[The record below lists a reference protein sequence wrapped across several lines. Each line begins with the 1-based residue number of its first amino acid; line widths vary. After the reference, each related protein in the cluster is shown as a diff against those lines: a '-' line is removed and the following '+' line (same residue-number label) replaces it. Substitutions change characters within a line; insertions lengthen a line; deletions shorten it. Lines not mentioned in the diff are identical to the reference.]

1 MAKNE
6 KYHLTSLDRRYGS
19 RFKKY
24 TFWIPKYGN
33 QQPDTNDWIIWQ
45 GTDKGRING
54 LYNLV
59 KVYNLNE
66 MFVPLQQISETT
78 NCLTLKTVTKI
89 MSKIAN
95 IVKNPSVIGQYITG
109 VIEEATS
116 KRNVYQLAFVKEEDG
131 GWYIDLPEWTGAHAN
146 LAMVAGS
153 DLLLDFLL
161 KDGNRVEVEVVKSD
175 GPLAEY
181 DNDER
186 FFRCE
191 QIDVSLFGGST
202 YEVYGLEGFDHTI
215 WICPVTLFVLGEYP
229 KYIYIRNK

>member
-1 MAKNE
+1 
-6 KYHLTSLDRRYGS
+6 
-19 RFKKY
+19 
-24 TFWIPKYGN
+24 
-33 QQPDTNDWIIWQ
+33 
-45 GTDKGRING
+45 
-54 LYNLV
+54 
-59 KVYNLNE
+59 
-66 MFVPLQQISETT
+66 
-78 NCLTLKTVTKI
+78 

-95 IVKNPSVIGQYITG
+95 IVKNPSVIGQYISG

-116 KRNVYQLAFVKEEDG
+116 GKNVYQLAFVKEEDG
-131 GWYIDLPEWTGAHAN
+131 GWYIDLPSWTGAHAN

-175 GPLAEY
+175 KPLAEY
-181 DNDER
+181 DSDES

-191 QIDVSLFGGST
+191 QIDMSLFGGST
-202 YEVYGLEGFDHTI
+202 YEVYGLKDFDHTI

>member
-1 MAKNE
+1 MN
-6 KYHLTSLDRRYGS
+6 
-19 RFKKY
+19 
-24 TFWIPKYGN
+24 
-33 QQPDTNDWIIWQ
+33 
-45 GTDKGRING
+45 
-54 LYNLV
+54 
-59 KVYNLNE
+59 
-66 MFVPLQQISETT
+66 
-78 NCLTLKTVTKI
+78 
-89 MSKIAN
+89 KIAN
-95 IVKNPSVIGQYITG
+95 IVKNPSVIGQYISG

-116 KRNVYQLAFVKEEDG
+116 GRNVYQQAFVKEEDG
-131 GWYIDLPEWTGAHAN
+131 GWYIDLPSWTGAHAN

-175 GPLAEY
+175 KPLAEY

-191 QIDVSLFGGST
+191 QIEMSLFGGST